1 MIKNSEYKNS
11 EYKTITPLINVGI
24 VMGVLSFTKILSMI
38 SMSQREHKSQIRRK
52 VSHQSTQFKKEMM
65 KHKGC

>member
-24 VMGVLSFTKILSMI
+24 ERDVLSFIKILSTV
-38 SMSQREHKSQIRRK
+38 SMSQREHKSQIRRI
-52 VSHQSTQFKKEMM
+52 VSHQSTKFKKEMM
-65 KHKGC
+65 KPKGC